1 MIILELK
8 IEDNKDKTSTKVS
21 ISRKKKTKNQ
31 KITDGEEI
39 TAGMVYNTVSEA
51 LEKLSK

>member
-8 IEDNKDKTSTKVS
+8 IEDNEDETSTKVI

-31 KITDGEEI
+31 KITKGEEI
-39 TAGMVYNTVSEA
+39 TAGMVYNAVNEA